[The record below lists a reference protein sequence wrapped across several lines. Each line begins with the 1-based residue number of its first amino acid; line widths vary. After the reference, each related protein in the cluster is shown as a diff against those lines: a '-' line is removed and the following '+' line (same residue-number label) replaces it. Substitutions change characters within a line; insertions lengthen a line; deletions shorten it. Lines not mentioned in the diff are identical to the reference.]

1 MGGASWGDA
10 GEEVAARSRDAD
22 VPFLSG
28 EEARTTTTTAFT
40 QQLTLT
46 PHIPTLSTFPLLLR
60 SNIAS
65 ATTPAPLSLFAAL
78 PSTYP
83 VVYSPVP
90 TIRTSAFVVVVV
102 ASGEDEAM
110 IYFDVLTFDEAMI
123 STIFELCGL

>member
-10 GEEVAARSRDAD
+10 GEEVAARSRYAD

-28 EEARTTTTTAFT
+28 EEARTTTTAFT

-90 TIRTSAFVVVVV
+90 TIRTSAFFVVVV
-102 ASGEDEAM
+102 ASGEEEAM